1 LFLTEFKGYL
11 DRLRENIEAL
21 DEAIATAKRMSKRE
35 DKSALQW
42 TKTLRD
48 LVELRNSTLER
59 IKVHLLGR
67 DETGAPTEPPDH
79 YDGNELVEFERDFQ
93 NFLSPWTQDDL
104 KLKCRDC
111 GKSGEEVSERRIITA
126 YDSIGLPKEIDLDL
140 CPECY
145 AKRKGAEPP
154 DPDEGEDNEE

>member
-1 LFLTEFKGYL
+1 MTEFKGYL
-11 DRLRENIEAL
+11 DRLRENVEAL

-93 NFLSPWTQDDL
+93 NFLSPWTRKDLELECQDCH
-104 KLKCRDC
+104 KF
-111 GKSGEEVSERRIITA
+111 SEEVSQRRIITSYTSYGA
-126 YDSIGLPKEIDLDL
+126 PNYDDFDL
-140 CPECY
+140 CPDCY
-145 AKRKGAEPP
+145 AKRKAAEPP
-154 DPDEGEDNEE
+154 YPKDGDGEE